1 MLKTV
6 IRLLKISLDT
16 FQVYIQGDQE
26 IHARFSNQKKNMRQE
41 TNIIK
46 FGWYLANFLK
56 FLKIYTVLKK
66 FRFKGAQGARQRSQ
80 V

>member
-46 FGWYLANFLK
+46 SKN
-56 FLKIYTVLKK
+56 
-66 FRFKGAQGARQRSQ
+66 
-80 V
+80 